1 MKNRA
6 FSRVLV
12 IVGLSTLILAAAG
25 CSVAPGGPPGSIQ
38 LSVSEFDFGTIP
50 NSGPVRHVFQVRN
63 IGEGEL
69 LIESVSTSCGCT
81 TAEINSHSLAPGAT
95 ADLQVTYDPLA
106 HAGATGEFMRQ
117 VFVRSNDP
125 DTPEVVLTLW
135 VTVEEP

>member
-1 MKNRA
+1 
-6 FSRVLV
+6 
-12 IVGLSTLILAAAG
+12 
-25 CSVAPGGPPGSIQ
+25 
-38 LSVSEFDFGTIP
+38 
-50 NSGPVRHVFQVRN
+50 VRQVFQVRN

-69 LIESVSTSCGCT
+69 MIESVSTSCGCT
-81 TAEINSHSLAPGAT
+81 TAEISSNSLAPGVT

-135 VTVEEP
+135 VTVEES